1 MMTQDLQATAGS
13 AHDHIA
19 PLPRIAIQAYC
30 ETPQVKQV
38 VESIQRDRRMSKT
51 MLRVFDG
58 GIAACLEAFRSSP
71 TPNVII
77 IEASSD
83 RKSLLAHL
91 DELAQYCDA
100 GTRVL
105 VIGHTNDVL
114 LYRELM
120 KRGVSE
126 YLIAPLT
133 LMDVIEALSAMFNS
147 GEGDK
152 IGRVI
157 GVVGSKGGVGASTIA
172 HNLSFMIAT
181 SFEIATTL
189 VDLDLPFGTAGLDFN
204 QDPPQGVAEALLS
217 PDRLDA
223 NFVDRLLSKCTDNLS
238 LMAAPATLERAYDF
252 METDFDPLVDLL
264 RSSTPIIVLDIPHM
278 WNAWTRRMLTSA
290 DHVLMVC
297 SPDLANLR
305 NAKTLL
311 DVLKQARPNDDPPG
325 IVMNMTGIAKRP
337 EISVAEFIKALDGD
351 LYGSLPFDPALFGT
365 AANNGQMLMEVQT
378 KAAAVEALQEIARR
392 LTGRPEPKAQKK
404 SILDPILSKLKFKA
418 A

>member
-1 MMTQDLQATAGS
+1 MMTRDLQATAGS

-83 RKSLLAHL
+83 RNGLLAHL

-172 HNLSFMIAT
+172 HNLAFMIAT

-337 EISVAEFIKALDGD
+337 EISVEEFIRAPKTVAL
-351 LYGSLPFDPALFGT
+351 
-365 AANNGQMLMEVQT
+365 V
-378 KAAAVEALQEIARR
+378 
-392 LTGRPEPKAQKK
+392 
-404 SILDPILSKLKFKA
+404 
-418 A
+418 